1 MTLLARQIFKAMT
14 TALILIGLLSLL
26 LAGVDIAFAMA
37 GLGVVL
43 LLTADLSPLIMPQ
56 AMMASMDNF
65 ILLAVPLFVLMANVL
80 LRGGAGNDLFDAVQS
95 WVGHWPGGMAV
106 GTILSCAIFSSI
118 SGSSVAT
125 AATIGTVA
133 IPAMISRGYERR
145 FVYGLLAA
153 GGTIGILIPP
163 SIPMIVFG
171 FVMSESIVDLF
182 LAGIGPGL
190 LLTALFVVYV
200 VVWAHFGGGQRA
212 APRASWTE
220 RRRAT
225 LRASPTLA
233 LAVLILF
240 GIYFGVFT
248 PTEAAGVG
256 FVAALV
262 ITLVIQRSLSTGEL
276 FAIARESAR
285 TTVMVLFII
294 AGAKVF
300 GQAITLYQVP
310 QAVTA
315 AVVVNLVLPV
325 AFVGTICALL
335 LVMGCVLETLSMML
349 LMLPIIEPSLRDLAI
364 DPIWFGI
371 IFTMMMECALITPP
385 VGLNLFVIQAVAS
398 DGVHTGRV
406 SKGEVARGVF
416 PFVLLILLC
425 VALVIAMP
433 EIALF
438 IPFRL

>member
-1 MTLLARQIFKAMT
+1 MLLARQIFKAMT

-398 DGVHTGRV
+398 DGVHAGRV
-406 SKGEVARGVF
+406 STAEVARGVF

-433 EIALF
+433 EIALY
-438 IPFRL
+438 IPFHL

>member
-1 MTLLARQIFKAMT
+1 MMLLARQIFKAMT

-212 APRASWTE
+212 PPRASWTE

-398 DGVHTGRV
+398 DGVHAGRV
-406 SKGEVARGVF
+406 STAEVARGVF

-433 EIALF
+433 EIALY
-438 IPFRL
+438 IPFHL

>member
-1 MTLLARQIFKAMT
+1 MMLLARQIFKAMT

-398 DGVHTGRV
+398 DGVHAGRV
-406 SKGEVARGVF
+406 STAEVARGVF

-433 EIALF
+433 EIALY
-438 IPFRL
+438 IPFHL

>member
-1 MTLLARQIFKAMT
+1 MT
-14 TALILIGLLSLL
+14 TALIFVGLFGLL

-37 GLGVVL
+37 GLGIL
-43 LLTADLSPLIMPQ
+43 LLLAADLSPLLMPQ

-65 ILLAVPLFVLMANVL
+65 ILLAVPLFILMANVL
-80 LRGGAGNDLFDAVQS
+80 LRGGAGDDLFNAVQT
-95 WVGHWPGGMAV
+95 WVGHWPGGLAV
-106 GTILSCAIFSSI
+106 ATILSCAIFSSI

-171 FVMSESIVDLF
+171 FVLSESIVDLF

-190 LLTALFVVYV
+190 LLTTLFVVYV
-200 VVWAHFGGGQRA
+200 VVWAHFGGGYHA
-212 APRASWTE
+212 GLRASWSE
-220 RRRAT
+220 RARAT
-225 LRASPTLA
+225 LRATPTLI
-233 LAVLILF
+233 LAVLILL
-240 GIYFGVFT
+240 GIYLGVFT

-262 ITLVIQRSLSTGEL
+262 ITLGIKRSLSIREL
-276 FAIARESAR
+276 PAIARDSAR
-285 TTVMVLFII
+285 TSVMVLFII

-300 GQAITLYQVP
+300 GQALALYQIP
-310 QAVTA
+310 QEITA
-315 AVVVNLVLPV
+315 AVVVNIALPLI
-325 AFVGTICALL
+325 FVGAICALL

-349 LMLPIIEPSLRDLAI
+349 LMLPIIEPSLRDLGI

-385 VGLNLFVIQAVAS
+385 VGLNLFVIQAVARE
-398 DGVHTGRV
+398 GEHTASV
-406 SKGEVARGVF
+406 STAEVARGVL
-416 PFVLLILLC
+416 PFVLIIMFC
-425 VALVIAMP
+425 VALVVAFP
-433 EIALF
+433 GIALY
-438 IPFRL
+438 IPFHL